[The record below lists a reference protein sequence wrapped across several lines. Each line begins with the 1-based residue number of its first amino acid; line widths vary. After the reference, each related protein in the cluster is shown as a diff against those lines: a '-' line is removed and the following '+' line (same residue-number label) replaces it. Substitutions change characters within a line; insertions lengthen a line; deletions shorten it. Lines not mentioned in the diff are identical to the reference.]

1 MLSSEES
8 VASVIFVD
16 VFKLKLAILSTRHYP
31 QLLLSAVACSTAPTA
46 ASAAIDRYLLPTGR
60 SAANPPAAVAAIDR
74 WNRRTDARP

>member
-16 VFKLKLAILSTRHYP
+16 VLKLLLTILSTRHYL

-46 ASAAIDRYLLPTGR
+46 LAAIDRYFLPAGR
-60 SAANPPAAVAAIDR
+60 SAANPPAAVAAVDR
-74 WNRRTDARP
+74 WDRRTDARP